1 MELTKIH
8 EVEIMKEAFTLAIEA
23 KKQAILKI
31 IQEEK
36 LADIIGRH
44 DLKNKDRDW
53 IEFYKNQIEFLM
65 ECHEKAQNIR
75 IKMSDQRAEAFAKQY
90 KKGRR

>member
-23 KKQAILKI
+23 KKQAILKK

-36 LADIIGRH
+36 LADIIGH